1 MNRMKGLRQ
10 NGVTPVL
17 SDYRNNLKNDM
28 KMIMEEI
35 HFESDPGSV
44 FSILLSLSFW
54 I

>member
-35 HFESDPGSV
+35 HFESDLV
-44 FSILLSLSFW
+44 VAVVLDLK
-54 I
+54 